1 MTRDEQLIKAALD
14 MAATHARAA
23 FDARSTSRKGHHS
36 LLDWTDGYDEATRA
50 CAAAIRAIAPAD
62 VLAKVGDERC
72 TKCGHPRSNHPYRHP
87 FVSMGNDLLST
98 QAAPNAVAR
107 LVNAL
112 ESGKSFAESWIEENG
127 GIDGCDY
134 QDRVSYENI
143 CAVLAACKGVRDV

>member
-14 MAATHARAA
+14 MAAETAGAQMAPITGTPYAA
-23 FDARSTSRKGHHS
+23 GGRVF
-36 LLDWTDGYDEATRA
+36 
-50 CAAAIRAIAPAD
+50 AAAIRAIDPD
-62 VLAKVGDERC
+62 EVLAKAVAV
-72 TKCGHPRSNHPYRHP
+72 KSP
-87 FVSMGNDLLST
+87 
-98 QAAPNAVAR
+98 APDAVAR

-143 CAVLAACKGVRDV
+143 CAALAACKGVRDE

>member
-1 MTRDEQLIKAALD
+1 MTPEEIAQAELD
-14 MAATHARAA
+14 MAAETIAEGDYHERHVVAA
-23 FDARSTSRKGHHS
+23 T
-36 LLDWTDGYDEATRA
+36 
-50 CAAAIRAIAPAD
+50 IRAIAPAD

-143 CAVLAACKGVRDV
+143 CAVLAACKGVRDE